1 MYSNL
6 SRKSYKFLKG
16 VKEKELLT
24 LKDQLKEAKSEDRA
38 NLKYLIQRT
47 ENQLR
52 KISAAK
58 IWADEA
64 KEKGSKE
71 GRKE

>member
-1 MYSNL
+1 MQSSFLYFSHIIYSNL

-16 VKEKELLT
+16 VKEKELVT

-52 KISAAK
+52 KKCATNI
-58 IWADEA
+58 
-64 KEKGSKE
+64 
-71 GRKE
+71 